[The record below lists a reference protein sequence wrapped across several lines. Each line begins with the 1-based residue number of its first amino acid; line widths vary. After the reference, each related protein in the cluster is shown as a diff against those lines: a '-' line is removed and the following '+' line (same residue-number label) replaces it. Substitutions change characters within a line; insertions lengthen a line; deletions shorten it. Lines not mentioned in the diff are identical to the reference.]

1 MQAGITQRDAA
12 KLMGISNQRVSQ
24 LVNA

>member
-12 KLMGISNQRVSQ
+12 ELMGISNQRVSQ